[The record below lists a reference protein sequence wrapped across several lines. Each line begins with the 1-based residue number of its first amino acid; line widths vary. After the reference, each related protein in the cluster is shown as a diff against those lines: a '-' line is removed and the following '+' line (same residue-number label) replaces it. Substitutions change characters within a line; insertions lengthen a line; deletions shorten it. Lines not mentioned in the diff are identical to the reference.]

1 MGALEAPRAGEVWVL
16 RVAVEEGDG
25 VGDAWVAEV
34 VAAGEDAD
42 GGLVG
47 DGVGGVLIGPF
58 GRRWQVALGATE
70 GGGDGCSGGEKGRR
84 RWYRRWWR
92 RRGGWVWRWRWGG
105 QRRG

>member
-1 MGALEAPRAGEVWVL
+1 MGASEAPRAGEVGVL

-34 VAAGEDAD
+34 VAAGEDAN

-47 DGVGGVLIGPF
+47 DGVGGVVVGPL

-70 GGGDGCSGGEKGRR
+70 GGGDG
-84 RWYRRWWR
+84 
-92 RRGGWVWRWRWGG
+92 
-105 QRRG
+105 